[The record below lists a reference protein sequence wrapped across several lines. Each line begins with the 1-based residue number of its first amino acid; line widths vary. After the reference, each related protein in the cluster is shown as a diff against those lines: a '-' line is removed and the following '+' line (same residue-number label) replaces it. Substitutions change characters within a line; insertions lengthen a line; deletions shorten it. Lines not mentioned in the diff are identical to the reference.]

1 MRLLLILLLLAS
13 PAYAQTDRYRIEVVV
28 FAYNNPDANTA
39 LTKDDADPDFDGM
52 LMGSGGEIYSVL
64 PGDQRQL
71 TGASDALARHARTRA
86 LVHTAWVQD
95 ASNRSVRLRGEKTVE
110 GGDAA
115 RGVLAASMPELD
127 GDIQVRIGRGIE
139 VDLDAL
145 LRAPLKGELARYHL
159 KQKRVVL
166 AGEVHYFDHPA
177 LGVIVRVDPLA
188 PAGDAVP

>member
-1 MRLLLILLLLAS
+1 MRLLLMLFLLAA
-13 PAYAQTDRYRIEVVV
+13 PLAYAQSDRYRIEVIV
-28 FAYNNPDANTA
+28 FAYNNPDASAA

-52 LMGSGGEIYSVL
+52 LMGAGGEIYSVL
-64 PGDQRQL
+64 PGEQRQL
-71 TGASDALARHARTRA
+71 TGAFDALARHARTRA

-95 ASNRSVRLRGEKTVE
+95 ASNRSVRLRGERTVE

-139 VDLDAL
+139 VDLDAM
-145 LRAPLKGELARYHL
+145 LRAPAKGELVRYRL

-177 LGVIVRVDPLA
+177 LGVIVRVDPL
-188 PAGDAVP
+188 PPSDAVP